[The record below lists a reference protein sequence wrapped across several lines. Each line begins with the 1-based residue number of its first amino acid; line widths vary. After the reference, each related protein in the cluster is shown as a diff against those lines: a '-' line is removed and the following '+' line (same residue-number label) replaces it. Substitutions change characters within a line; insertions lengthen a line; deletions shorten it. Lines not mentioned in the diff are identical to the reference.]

1 MVPVLKNL
9 KSVPVE
15 IELGKMLNIN
25 PNLAPDE
32 QERLI
37 TLLKKHKGEFFWEY
51 TDMKGIPSNLCTH
64 HIYIKRDS
72 QPMCQQQRRMYPNL
86 RDIVKEEI

>member
-1 MVPVLKNL
+1 MLKNS
-9 KSVPVE
+9 KSFPIE
-15 IELGKMLNIN
+15 IEVGKTLNIN

-37 TLLKKHKGEFFWEY
+37 TLLKKHKGTFSWDY

-64 HIYIKRDS
+64 HIYIKSDS
-72 QPMCQQQRRMYPNL
+72 WHVC
-86 RDIVKEEI
+86 